1 MKNKCGNTNK
11 ATEEEKTNILLYCK
25 LWAKTPCAFQNY
37 SKTRS
42 RNRGLNLF
50 ANRLAA
56 YFFFTVLKS
65 IKDN

>member
-37 SKTRS
+37 NKTRS
-42 RNRGLNLF
+42 QNRGLNLF

-56 YFFFTVLKS
+56 
-65 IKDN
+65 